1 MKTCT
6 NVASATWHVMNHGFA
21 TRHQF
26 LASSIEGK
34 ENISQMMTSF
44 GNLFDWY
51 DIGVSGSRST
61 RTAQYQLKK
70 LLKDKRVISI
80 RLYGLILVLP
90 QTSKYW
96 PIWYYL
102 KPWAIER

>member
-34 ENISQMMTSF
+34 ENILQMMTSF

-70 LLKDKRVISI
+70 LPKDKSDQH
-80 RLYGLILVLP
+80 
-90 QTSKYW
+90 QTVWSDTG
-96 PIWYYL
+96 PSSNQ
-102 KPWAIER
+102 